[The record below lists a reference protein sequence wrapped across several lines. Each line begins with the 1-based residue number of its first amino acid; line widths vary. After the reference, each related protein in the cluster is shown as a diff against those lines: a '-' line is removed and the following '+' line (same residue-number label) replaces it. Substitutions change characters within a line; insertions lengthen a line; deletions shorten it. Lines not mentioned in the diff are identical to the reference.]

1 MVRKILE
8 FAQSPS
14 RIQVLEQKVDALL
27 KIFYGV
33 KSEKIERAQL
43 QLLLEGC
50 ERKSAKP
57 PLETKKQQPEEGAE
71 ARPTNKKTK
80 AKNHSRLK
88 GWDQLEVI
96 EETILP
102 EGYEQDK
109 DQLELVGLEITE
121 RLDYEPARLL
131 KRRYIRP
138 KFRRKDDRHKP
149 PLVAPAPSS
158 PPSSPLAGGVPTF
171 ALTDQ
176 LIISKYADPL
186 SALSTAR
193 HPAASRTARSA
204 RHLEPLD
211 AAKPRTPAAD
221 CRSDPPGLP
230 RSNLSPS

>member
-1 MVRKILE
+1 MHILFEDGPRLVIGHPDQVALAAELIVHLRKID
-8 FAQSPS
+8 P
-14 RIQVLEQKVDALL
+14 
-27 KIFYGV
+27 
-33 KSEKIERAQL
+33 AQL

-50 ERKSAKP
+50 EREKRQAPSGN
-57 PLETKKQQPEEGAE
+57 EEQQPEEGAE

-109 DQLELVGLEITE
+109 DQLELVGQEITE

-171 ALTDQ
+171 AFTAQ
-176 LIISKYADPL
+176 LIISKYADHCPL
-186 SALSTAR
+186 
-193 HPAASRTARSA
+193 
-204 RHLEPLD
+204 
-211 AAKPRTPAAD
+211 
-221 CRSDPPGLP
+221 
-230 RSNLSPS
+230 